1 MGCTRNRSKIWGEY
15 VLAATVSL
23 FTFLPSEVLAAFAS
37 QFSLSVGEAYSDNI
51 FFEKKKEHDF
61 VTIITPT
68 LSLLYAPAGQGTP
81 TLKLDISPSG
91 LIYARHSDLNGFG
104 FTTNSN
110 AGSNLDYIYQYSPR
124 LTFSVSNSFEPQGRT
139 RTAELPAGFQT
150 PLTPTSGI
158 PSSVQNSRTQGNNLS
173 DFTNGAELRN
183 NFAFQGN
190 FQFRPEMSIYGGYS
204 NSYTK
209 FITHGGNEWS
219 QSFSLRGVYNWQKDH
234 NLHAGYT
241 ATITKSRNSDD
252 GWIHDFD
259 FGDDYFTGQDYTIQ
273 ITPTLSL
280 SGSTGLSI
288 NTSSSGPR
296 VANNSAITVTKL
308 WETASFSAG
317 LRKGLVPSD
326 GISGVSDTTSLFSN
340 FGIQLS
346 ERASAYVYNNFSY
359 NDTEDVNFK
368 TFESIT
374 SLQYQLATWLSS
386 SLSYTF
392 RWINSG
398 AGANNTD
405 LLTRG
410 VVTSSSVFLN
420 FTTRFDLWPNTGLAR
435 NQPFSSMSPVL
446 RTPFPSAPVPST
458 SPAPSTSTSIK

>member
-1 MGCTRNRSKIWGEY
+1 
-15 VLAATVSL
+15 
-23 FTFLPSEVLAAFAS
+23 
-37 QFSLSVGEAYSDNI
+37 
-51 FFEKKKEHDF
+51 
-61 VTIITPT
+61 
-68 LSLLYAPAGQGTP
+68 
-81 TLKLDISPSG
+81 
-91 LIYARHSDLNGFG
+91 
-104 FTTNSN
+104 
-110 AGSNLDYIYQYSPR
+110 
-124 LTFSVSNSFEPQGRT
+124 
-139 RTAELPAGFQT
+139 
-150 PLTPTSGI
+150 
-158 PSSVQNSRTQGNNLS
+158 
-173 DFTNGAELRN
+173 
-183 NFAFQGN
+183 
-190 FQFRPEMSIYGGYS
+190 MSIYGGYS
-204 NSYTK
+204 NRYTK
-209 FITHGGNEWS
+209 FVTQGGNEWS

-326 GISGVSDTTSLFSN
+326 GISGVSDTMSLFSN

-346 ERASAYVYNNFSY
+346 ERASANAYTNFSY

-368 TFESIT
+368 TFESII

-386 SLSYTF
+386 SLSYTY

-398 AGANNTD
+398 AGANNTE

-410 VVTSSSVFLN
+410 TVTSNSVFLN

-435 NQPFSSMSPVL
+435 SQPFSSMSPVL

>member
-1 MGCTRNRSKIWGEY
+1 MGCTRNRSKIWGEF

-23 FTFLPSEVLAAFAS
+23 FTFVPSDVLAAFAS

-68 LSLLYAPAGQGTP
+68 LTLLYAPAGQGTP

-91 LIYARHSDLNGFG
+91 LIYARNSDLNGFG

-110 AGSNLDYIYQYSPR
+110 AGSNLDYVYQYSPR

-158 PSSVQNSRTQGNNLS
+158 PSSVQNSRTRGNNLS

-190 FQFRPEMSIYGGYS
+190 FQIRPEMSINGGYS
-204 NSYTK
+204 NHYTK
-209 FITHGGNEWS
+209 FVTQGGNEWS
-219 QSFSLRGVYNWQKDH
+219 QSYSLRGVYNWQKDH

-241 ATITKSRNSDD
+241 ATVTNSRNGDD

-280 SGSTGLSI
+280 SASTGLSL

-326 GISGVSDTTSLFSN
+326 GISGVSDTVSLFSN

-346 ERASAYVYNNFSY
+346 ERASANAYTNFSY

-368 TFESIT
+368 TFEATT
-374 SLQYQLATWLSS
+374 SLQYQLTTWLSS
-386 SLSYTF
+386 SLSYTY

-405 LLTRG
+405 LLSRG
-410 VVTSSSVFLN
+410 VVTSNSVFLN

-435 NQPFSSMSPVL
+435 SQPFSSMSPVL
-446 RTPFPSAPVPST
+446 RTPFPSTPAPAT
-458 SPAPSTSTSIK
+458 SPAQPTSTIIN